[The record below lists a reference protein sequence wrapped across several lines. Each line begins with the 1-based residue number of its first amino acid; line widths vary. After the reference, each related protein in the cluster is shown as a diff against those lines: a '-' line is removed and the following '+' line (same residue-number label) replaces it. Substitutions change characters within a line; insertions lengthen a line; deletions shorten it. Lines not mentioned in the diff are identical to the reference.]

1 MTSQKLE
8 EYLERHHVRATI
20 LMGLAMYM
28 LIDVARWG
36 MLFAATS
43 KFQGLET
50 AAIIAAAQAPAAL
63 FAGWVFKIYAENR
76 STPPN

>member
-43 KFQGLET
+43 KLPGLET
-50 AAIIAAAQAPAAL
+50 AAIIAAAQSPAAL
-63 FAGWVFKIYAENR
+63 FAGWVFKIHAENR
-76 STPPN
+76 TTPPN

>member
-8 EYLERHHVRATI
+8 EYLERHHVRATA

-28 LIDVARWG
+28 LMDVARWG

-43 KFQGLET
+43 RLPGLET
-50 AAIIAAAQAPAAL
+50 AAIIAAAQAPATL
-63 FAGWVFKIYAENR
+63 FAGWVFKIYTENKA
-76 STPPN
+76 TPPN

>member
-43 KFQGLET
+43 KLPGLET
-50 AAIIAAAQAPAAL
+50 AAIIAAAQSPAAL

-76 STPPN
+76 ATPPN

>member
-20 LMGLAMYM
+20 LMVLAMYM
-28 LIDVARWG
+28 LIDVARWS

-43 KFQGLET
+43 KFPGLET
-50 AAIIAAAQAPAAL
+50 AAIIAAAQSPAAL

-76 STPPN
+76 TTPPN